1 MSQLVLMGGEDVH
14 SRIEIAK
21 KFMDI
26 GFSVKILGTED
37 KKRFLKS
44 GIKYIKY
51 NFNREFGILNDLKT
65 LLSLRKILKEFPNG
79 TIVHAFDT
87 KPTIFL
93 PISSI
98 GLDNIKVVRT
108 ITGMGRVFTENSI
121 KNIIL
126 RIIYNQIQL
135 LLRPFV
141 EFTIFQNIDDA
152 NYYYKHHLVSK
163 NKSKVVKSSGIDIEK
178 FNTKVDI
185 LKVRELIKEL
195 NIDVK
200 KRTFIL
206 ISRMVKQKGILDY
219 LEACKICYEEGF
231 CYNFL
236 LVGQLDTDKSITI
249 EDIQK
254 YKKYVKYLGRRE
266 DIRELLTI
274 SDVFVLPTYYREGV
288 PRVLLEA
295 SVIGLGLIATDMPG
309 CRDVVIDEYNGKLI
323 KPRNPKDLS
332 SKMIYLAEDRERLRR
347 FKQNS
352 RLKVQEF
359 TLDKVATA
367 YADIYK
373 SILNKNTKN
382 RSLQNVESSAI

>member
-1 MSQLVLMGGEDVH
+1 MGGEDVH

-37 KKRFLKS
+37 KNIFSKNK
-44 GIKYIKY
+44 IEYIKY
-51 NFNREFGILNDLKT
+51 NFNREFGVLNDLKT
-65 LLSLRKILKEFPNG
+65 LLSLREILKKFPNR

-93 PISSI
+93 PLSSI

-108 ITGMGRVFTENSI
+108 ITGMGRVFTDNTI
-121 KNIIL
+121 KNRIL
-126 RIIYNQIQL
+126 RAIYNQIQL
-135 LLRPFV
+135 ILRPFV
-141 EFTIFQNIDDA
+141 DFTIFQNIDDA
-152 NYYYKHHLVSK
+152 KYFYKHHLVSK
-163 NKSKVVKSSGIDIEK
+163 KKSQVIKSSGIDIEK

-185 LKVRELIKEL
+185 LKVRELIREL
-195 NIDVK
+195 DIDVK

-231 CYNFL
+231 YYNFL
-236 LVGQLDTDKSITI
+236 LVGQLDTDKSITL

-309 CRDVVIDEYNGKLI
+309 CRDVVVDEYNGKLVNP
-323 KPRNPKDLS
+323 KDPKDLS

-352 RLKVQEF
+352 KLKVQEF
-359 TLDKVATA
+359 TLDRVATS
-367 YADIYK
+367 YANIYK
-373 SILNKNTKN
+373 SILNKNN
-382 RSLQNVESSAI
+382 RSLKNVESSTI

>member
-1 MSQLVLMGGEDVH
+1 MSQLILMGGEDVH

-37 KKRFLKS
+37 KNIFSKNK
-44 GIKYIKY
+44 IEYIKY
-51 NFNREFGILNDLKT
+51 NFNREFGVLNDLKT
-65 LLSLRKILKEFPNG
+65 LLSLREILKKFPNR

-93 PISSI
+93 PLSSI

-108 ITGMGRVFTENSI
+108 ITGMGRVFTDNTI
-121 KNIIL
+121 KNRIL
-126 RIIYNQIQL
+126 RAIYNQIQL
-135 LLRPFV
+135 ILRPFV
-141 EFTIFQNIDDA
+141 DFTIFQNIDDA
-152 NYYYKHHLVSK
+152 KYFYKHHLVSK
-163 NKSKVVKSSGIDIEK
+163 KKSQVIKSSGIDIEK

-185 LKVRELIKEL
+185 LKVRELIREL
-195 NIDVK
+195 DIDVK

-231 CYNFL
+231 YYNFL
-236 LVGQLDTDKSITI
+236 LVGQLDTDKSITL

-309 CRDVVIDEYNGKLI
+309 CRDVVVDEYNGKLVNP
-323 KPRNPKDLS
+323 KDPKDLS

-352 RLKVQEF
+352 KLKVQEF
-359 TLDKVATA
+359 TLDRVATS
-367 YADIYK
+367 YANIYK
-373 SILNKNTKN
+373 SILNKNN
-382 RSLQNVESSAI
+382 RSLKNVESSTI